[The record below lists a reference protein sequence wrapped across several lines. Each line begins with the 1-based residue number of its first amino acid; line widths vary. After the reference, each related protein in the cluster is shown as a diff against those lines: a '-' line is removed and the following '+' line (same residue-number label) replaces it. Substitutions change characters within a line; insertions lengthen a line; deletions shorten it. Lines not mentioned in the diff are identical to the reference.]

1 MAFWLPACTYFPN
14 GNMSGSR
21 EIQKPSTPI
30 AFFAE
35 TNHSNLITRIP
46 QTGRLP
52 SRLAAVKLV
61 KTQMTKVANSGKG
74 GAEARILASAAGMFA
89 TYGYNGV
96 STRDIA
102 SSAGVNE
109 VTIYR
114 HHPRKRDLYVA
125 VLDAELKQVKLRGD
139 LLTAIAEAGDA
150 RAAMERT
157 FELIA
162 ATMMQRPDLLR
173 LMQYSALELG
183 DDIDPLLRRHLGQLV
198 EVIARYLEPW
208 VNRGEFR
215 CSSAK
220 ALVLSLI
227 AIILSH
233 RSLHR
238 LFSSDGSGPEAMFK
252 AYAEF
257 SVPE

>member
-1 MAFWLPACTYFPN
+1 MAK
-14 GNMSGSR
+14 
-21 EIQKPSTPI
+21 I
-30 AFFAE
+30 
-35 TNHSNLITRIP
+35 SNLRKP
-46 QTGRLP
+46 D
-52 SRLAAVKLV
+52 
-61 KTQMTKVANSGKG
+61 
-74 GAEARILASAAGMFA
+74 AESRILASAAGMFA

-102 SSAGVNE
+102 IGAGVNE

-114 HHPRKRDLYVA
+114 HYPRKRDLYVA
-125 VLDAELKQVKLRGD
+125 VVDAELQQVKLRGD
-139 LLTAIAEAGDA
+139 LLAAIAEAVDGKT
-150 RAAMERT
+150 AMART
-157 FELIA
+157 FDLIA
-162 ATMMQRPDLLR
+162 ATLMQRPELLR

-208 VNRGEFR
+208 VNRGEVR

-238 LFSSDGSGPEAMFK
+238 LFSTDGSTPDVMFK
-252 AYAEF
+252 AYLEF
-257 SVPE
+257 SAAEQDSRAGPLLYPDGDRYKE